1 MRQARTTPRR
11 TALLRTAL
19 LAVAGLLAVG
29 ACAGPPNPVPG
40 VPSDVRPAVIDRDLT
55 YAAPDDQPLTL
66 DAYLPRRTGEPVP
79 AVVLVHGGA
88 FVGGAKDTAGMVT
101 IARRL
106 QDHGIAAFTVTYRLA
121 PEHTYPAPVDDVA
134 AAVAWL
140 RDPAQQAAYGVD
152 PERVGVLGTSAGA
165 TLALTLGT
173 RPAAETG
180 VRAVVALSAATLLT
194 ADGLTFGP
202 TSADETRAAL
212 AYLGCAE
219 VDECPVGEQ
228 ASPALTVTPAS
239 SPALLVT
246 GTVESIPLP
255 HAERM
260 VQALTDAGVDHDLVA
275 VEGDAH
281 GAHLLDEAVW
291 TRVLD
296 FLDTRL
302 AAPEPAA
309 AESAAPEAGAAG

>member
-1 MRQARTTPRR
+1 MTHPRPARRRAARRLRAALVVALAVTLGATAACSGPLDPTAGTAADARTASIVR
-11 TALLRTAL
+11 
-19 LAVAGLLAVG
+19 
-29 ACAGPPNPVPG
+29 
-40 VPSDVRPAVIDRDLT
+40 DVT
-55 YAAPDDQPLTL
+55 FHAPDDVPLTL
-66 DAYLPRRTGEPVP
+66 DAYLPRRTEALVP

-121 PEHTYPAPVDDVA
+121 PEHTYPAAVDDVA

-173 RPAAETG
+173 RPATETG

-194 ADGLTFGP
+194 ADGLTLGA
-202 TSADETRAAL
+202 TSPEEVRATL
-212 AYLGCAE
+212 AYLGCADVE
-219 VDECPVGEQ
+219 QCPVGEP

-239 SPALLVT
+239 SPALLVN
-246 GTVESIPLP
+246 GTAEAIPLP

-260 VQALTDAGVDHDLVA
+260 TQALAAAGVAHDLVT

-281 GAHLLDEAVW
+281 GAHLLDETVW
-291 TRVLD
+291 ARVLT
-296 FLDTRL
+296 FLDERL
-302 AAPEPAA
+302 AAP
-309 AESAAPEAGAAG
+309 APGAAG

>member
-1 MRQARTTPRR
+1 MTPAPTVRVAWR
-11 TALLRTAL
+11 AVAGA
-19 LAVAGLLAVG
+19 LAVAAALA
-29 ACAGPPNPVPG
+29 ACAGPPDPVLAVG
-40 VPSDVRPAVIDRDLT
+40 AYEHAASIERDVT
-55 YAAPDDQPLTL
+55 YAAPDDVPLAL
-66 DAYLPRRTGEPVP
+66 DAYLPRRGEGTVP

-88 FVGGAKDTAGMVT
+88 FVGGSKDSAGMVGV
-101 IARRL
+101 ARRL
-106 QDHGIAAFTVTYRLA
+106 QDHGIAAFAVSYRLA

-140 RDPAQQAAYGVD
+140 RDPAQQTAYGVD

-180 VRAVVALSAATLLT
+180 VKAVVALSAATLLT
-194 ADGLTFGP
+194 ADGLSLGTTAP
-202 TSADETRAAL
+202 EEVRAAL
-212 AYLGCAE
+212 AYLGCPE
-219 VDECPVGEQ
+219 VDACPVGEP

-239 SPALLVT
+239 SPALLVN

-260 VQALTDAGVDHDLVA
+260 SQSLAAAGVTHELVT

-281 GAHLLDEAVW
+281 GAHLLDETVW
-291 TRVLD
+291 PRVLG

-302 AAPEPAA
+302 AAP
-309 AESAAPEAGAAG
+309 GAAG

>member
-1 MRQARTTPRR
+1 MRAGPTRR
-11 TALLRTAL
+11 AGRAAATAVLLCALALL
-19 LAVAGLLAVG
+19 G
-29 ACAGPPNPVPG
+29 ACAGPPDPTVGAAPG
-40 VPSDVRPAVIDRDLT
+40 VRPASIERDLT
-55 YAAPDDQPLTL
+55 YAAPLETPLTL
-66 DAYLPRRTGEPVP
+66 DAYLPRRGDGTVP

-88 FVGGAKDTAGMVT
+88 FVGGSKDSAGMVSV
-101 IARRL
+101 ARRL
-106 QDHGIAAFTVTYRLA
+106 QDHGIAAFAVSYRLA

-152 PERVGVLGTSAGA
+152 PGRVGVLGTSAGA

-180 VRAVVALSAATLLT
+180 VRGVVALSPATLLT
-194 ADGLTFGP
+194 AEGLTLGATAP
-202 TSADETRAAL
+202 EEVRAAL
-212 AYLGCAE
+212 AYLGCADVE
-219 VDECPVGEQ
+219 ECPVGEP

-239 SPALLVT
+239 SPALIVN
-246 GTVESIPLP
+246 GTAEMIPLP

-260 VQALTDAGVDHDLVA
+260 TQSLAAAGVAHDLVT

-291 TRVLD
+291 ARVLQ
-296 FLDTRL
+296 FLDTQL
-302 AAPEPAA
+302 ATP
-309 AESAAPEAGAAG
+309 AGAAG

>member
-1 MRQARTTPRR
+1 MRPAPTARAVTAAAV
-11 TALLRTAL
+11 ALLT
-19 LAVAGLLAVG
+19 LAGVA
-29 ACAGPPNPVPG
+29 ACAGPPDPALG
-40 VPSDVRPAVIDRDLT
+40 VDAAVRPASIARDLT
-55 YAAPDDQPLTL
+55 FAAPGDVPLTL
-66 DAYLPRRTGEPVP
+66 DAYLPRRGAATVP

-88 FVGGAKDTAGMVT
+88 FVGGDKDTAGMVT

-106 QDHGIAAFTVTYRLA
+106 QDHGIAAFAVSYRLA

-165 TLALTLGT
+165 TLALTLGN

-180 VRAVVALSAATLLT
+180 VKAVVALSGATLFT
-194 ADGLTFGP
+194 ADGLTLGATAP
-202 TSADETRAAL
+202 EEVRAAL

-219 VDECPVGEQ
+219 VDECPAGEP

-239 SPALLVT
+239 SPALLVN
-246 GTVESIPLP
+246 GTAESIPLP

-260 VQALTDAGVDHDLVA
+260 TQSLAGAGVAHELVT

-281 GAHLLDEAVW
+281 GAHLLDETVW
-291 TRVLD
+291 PRVLG
-296 FLDTRL
+296 FLDARL
-302 AAPEPAA
+302 AAP
-309 AESAAPEAGAAG
+309 AGAAG